1 MKIVKSTESIAVDH
15 PVIGIY
21 GQPGIGKS
29 SLGYSAK
36 DPLTLDFDNGA
47 HRAVNRKDTWII
59 ERWSDVGELDA
70 DALAPYSTIIVDTVG
85 RLLDLLS
92 ADIIESNP
100 KMGRDGSL
108 TLQGFGTLKSRFR
121 QWMTQLRLMG
131 KDVVLIAHAREEK
144 DNDLTIMRPDVQ
156 GGSYGEVMKTA
167 DLVGF
172 LYMRGK
178 DRVLDFNP
186 TDRWHGKN
194 PGGWKPTVLPPVE
207 KAQHVLAKMQDDA
220 REALGNISA
229 ESAKVMQSV
238 EDWKAAIAGYTT
250 LEEVN
255 RAIPEVKKMPT
266 IVQAQVKTLLHGK
279 AIGLGFVSDKKTGGY
294 VAPIPEPV
302 GS

>member
-144 DNDLTIMRPDVQ
+144 DNDD
-156 GGSYGEVMKTA
+156 
-167 DLVGF
+167 
-172 LYMRGK
+172 
-178 DRVLDFNP
+178 
-186 TDRWHGKN
+186 H
-194 PGGWKPTVLPPVE
+194 
-207 KAQHVLAKMQDDA
+207 
-220 REALGNISA
+220 
-229 ESAKVMQSV
+229 
-238 EDWKAAIAGYTT
+238 AA
-250 LEEVN
+250 
-255 RAIPEVKKMPT
+255 
-266 IVQAQVKTLLHGK
+266 
-279 AIGLGFVSDKKTGGY
+279 
-294 VAPIPEPV
+294 
-302 GS
+302 